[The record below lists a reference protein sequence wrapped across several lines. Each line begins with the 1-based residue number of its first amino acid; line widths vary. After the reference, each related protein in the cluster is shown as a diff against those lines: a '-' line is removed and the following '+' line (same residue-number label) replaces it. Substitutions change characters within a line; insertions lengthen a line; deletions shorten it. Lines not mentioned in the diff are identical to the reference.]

1 MSPRV
6 AILAAI
12 VSLVFLVPLGM
23 GQTAPPV
30 DEGKTREEILK
41 ESGQFVTF
49 YGHMFATNVGGE
61 NPMPMNTQFPKGE
74 ADLSQGTSTLCGTP
88 PPAPADNAD
97 CRADTSNEQRWY
109 STAGFVQVKSAEE
122 WGGDYSKFH
131 NERGLT
137 KDLFLDPSQPL
148 TATYYMSPDYHG
160 WLVALCVTACWGW
173 DPGYYNDWVV
183 EATVLHAP
191 LGDLHSSASEE
202 PPMGDVRSRAEGV
215 VVVAHGMS
223 EPTDMISIDDT
234 VPAAADPTVTEFK
247 FELAWDPAFVES
259 GAVIPN
265 TDNLIVEWE
274 WYQKTENPAGGTNE
288 YILGTTAAGLVW
300 NLNTGEDFPAN
311 IVVPVRNPIDVEL
324 VYPQFIHDKLV
335 ILSVINT
342 PWGSYDIDPALIKL
356 EVQDAAG
363 TKVQIQEETLVQV
376 VEQSVAHS
384 GHYQPIKPT
393 WVWDYQ
399 KQGLKPGDYTVTV
412 EVTNFQHSVT
422 AATTAGFSVTSDGA
436 GETKEGRSGLQTLKG
451 DLHAGHQG
459 TAADP
464 NAPGN
469 RTTTAPATSTEKS
482 PGWTVPAVAAALLAV
497 AVLGRRRQ

>member
-1 MSPRV
+1 MVVRALV
-6 AILAAI
+6 MAALLA
-12 VSLVFLVPLGM
+12 SLVALPVLA
-23 GQTAPPV
+23 QDPPV
-30 DEGKTREEILK
+30 ADAAKTREEILK
-41 ESGQFVTF
+41 QPGQPITF
-49 YGHMFATNVGGE
+49 YGHMFATNVGQE

-74 ADLSQGTSTLCGTP
+74 SDLSQGTSTTCGQP

-122 WGGDYSKFH
+122 WGGDYAKFH

-137 KDLFLDPSQPL
+137 KETFLDPTTPI
-148 TATYYMSPDYHG
+148 TATYYMSPDFHG
-160 WLVALCVTACWGW
+160 WLTVLCDAVCWGW
-173 DPGYYNDWVV
+173 DPGYYQDWVV
-183 EATVLHAP
+183 EATVLHASLGP
-191 LGDLHSSASEE
+191 LHMNASEE
-202 PPMGDVRSRAEGV
+202 PPMGDVRARADGV
-215 VVVAHGMS
+215 VVIANGKS
-223 EPTDMISIDDT
+223 APTDMVSVDDT

-247 FELAWDPAFVES
+247 FELAWDEAFVAS
-259 GAVIPN
+259 GAVVPP

-274 WYQKTENPAGGTNE
+274 WYQQTDNPAGGVNE
-288 YILGTTAAGLVW
+288 YILGSGPAGLVW

-342 PWGSYDIDPALIKL
+342 PWGSYDIDPALIKIVVKDASGNPVPFQEGTL
-356 EVQDAAG
+356 E
-363 TKVQIQEETLVQV
+363 QV

-399 KQGLKPGDYTVTV
+399 KQGLRPGDYTVTV

-422 AATTAGFSVTSDGA
+422 TDTVASFSVTADGA
-436 GETKEGRSGLQTLKG
+436 GQTQEGRSGLQTLVG
-451 DLHAGHQG
+451 NLHAGHEG

-464 NAPGN
+464 NAAGSA
-469 RTTTAPATSTEKS
+469 TTSSAPATTTEES
-482 PGWTVPAVAAALLAV
+482 PGLPF
-497 AVLGRRRQ
+497 AVLAAGLVALALTRRLRQ